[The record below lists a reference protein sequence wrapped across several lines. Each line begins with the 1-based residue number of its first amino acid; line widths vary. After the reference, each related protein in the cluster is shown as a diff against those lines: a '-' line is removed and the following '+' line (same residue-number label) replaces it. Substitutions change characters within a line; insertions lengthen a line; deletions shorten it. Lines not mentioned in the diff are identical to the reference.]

1 MTDLSDREVKA
12 ALWRCVLMLSLLASL
27 VCATALPC
35 GVAHGDSRRGVE
47 LPQQVVLEEAATA
60 EPTSTNTPKPPT
72 DTPVPPTATFTT
84 MPTST
89 ATESPTATVIP
100 TATPGATQAATATE
114 QPPATAT
121 GVATP
126 TNTATGPAPT
136 AMATATWT
144 PSPTATETSKPTRT
158 QTPTNTP
165 TQPPMPIIV
174 RFEANHS
181 IVQQGDPVVLNW
193 AVERATR
200 VEISPGWEGGVSLVG
215 DATVYPNASFPY
227 RLRAC
232 NQDRCAE
239 KTIVIQVSSPLP
251 TATPAPTFTP
261 TLTPTPT
268 PRPYRV
274 RELIDALANV
284 WPDSCPP

>member
-1 MTDLSDREVKA
+1 MKA
-12 ALWRCVLMLSLLASL
+12 ALRRCVLMLSLLASL
-27 VCATALPC
+27 VCATAVPC
-35 GVAHGDSRRGVE
+35 EIAHGDSRRTVE

-72 DTPVPPTATFTT
+72 DTPVPPTATSTT

-89 ATESPTATVIP
+89 ATEIP